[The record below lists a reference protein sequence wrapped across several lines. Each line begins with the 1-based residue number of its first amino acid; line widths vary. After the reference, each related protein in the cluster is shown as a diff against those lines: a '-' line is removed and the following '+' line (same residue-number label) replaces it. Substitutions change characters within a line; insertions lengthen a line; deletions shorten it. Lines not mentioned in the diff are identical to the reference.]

1 MVKFADKGKLIAE
14 FARSENINDGLNS
27 LTQINTTPDAT
38 GKLSGNAA
46 RVELNYSYKDLEMK
60 VYHNQADREFYN
72 TAAPITAGRKESGI
86 KGRAQLGKIGLA
98 KLEAIRTE
106 DLQSGV
112 NQGVSA
118 SIERAIS
125 RIVAVELGLK
135 YYNESENPALLG
147 ASQTAPYHGL
157 TARTKIT
164 TQLPWQGSN
173 VLLNMSR
180 MFPKLSVVIL
190 PWVRIT
196 RLIQNYVPMVAMSW
210 CPVFRD
216 CMT

>member
-86 KGRAQLGKIGLA
+86 KGVR
-98 KLEAIRTE
+98 
-106 DLQSGV
+106 
-112 NQGVSA
+112 N
-118 SIERAIS
+118 
-125 RIVAVELGLK
+125 
-135 YYNESENPALLG
+135 
-147 ASQTAPYHGL
+147 
-157 TARTKIT
+157 
-164 TQLPWQGSN
+164 
-173 VLLNMSR
+173 
-180 MFPKLSVVIL
+180 
-190 PWVRIT
+190 WVRSVW
-196 RLIQNYVPMVAMSW
+196 QNWRPSVLKICKVVSIRCFCQYRTCDQPY
-210 CPVFRD
+210 CRG
-216 CMT
+216 